1 MVKIRLPQKLFFVL
15 AALLIAAVQTLS
27 AQTPIEVSGVVTDE
41 AGEPLIGVS
50 VIENG
55 LSVGTTTDLD
65 GKYVLKVKPGA
76 TIKFTYVGYQ
86 PVEKKVTSGTV
97 DVTMREDSKV
107 LDEVVVVGYGVQKK
121 SEVTGSISQVKAA
134 DLEDRTATSI
144 QSALQGKT
152 SGVQVVA
159 ASGAPGSSPNIRVRG
174 YSSNS
179 DMSPLFVVDGVRL
192 SDISGYDPSDIES
205 IEILKD
211 AASAAIYGAQ
221 AGNGVVLITTKKG
234 KKDQNGKVSYSFQY
248 TDQRIANVPKMLNSE
263 QYVKFMMEGG
273 HILDEQALWNGGWDG
288 VTNTSWVDLA
298 FENSH
303 MTKHNVSVEGANDRG
318 SFYASLAITDN
329 NGIIAGDKDTY
340 KRFTGMANAD
350 YKIYPWLKVGNNI
363 QIEKY
368 DVQQVSTNNEW
379 GSMLT
384 SVLSLDPL
392 TPYSYA
398 PDALPAHMQNVLDA
412 GNTLLKDENGN
423 YYSVSNYYNAEQYH
437 PMVMR
442 DRTLSK
448 TSGFN
453 INGIASVDF
462 TAIPFVTITSRFG
475 YRLSA
480 SDNFSY
486 NHPYYGSST
495 ANAKYLSY
503 SAQTNKSTYY
513 QWENFANYR
522 QVFKEKHTVT
532 AMAGFS
538 FAKTLS
544 TYTSGSLTGNDT
556 SGNVFEKDDEY
567 LFGDLDFGKTEATKG
582 VGGLHSEATQTSWF
596 ARLGYEFGGKYILQ
610 ASLRA
615 DAYDLSKLPVT
626 NRWGYFP
633 AVSAGWDISRE
644 NFMESSHTWLTNL
657 KIRASW
663 GKNGSIAP
671 LSGYLY
677 ATDMTSYGL
686 YSFSHD
692 PSYVTGARPS
702 SMGNSELSWETSTQT
717 NIGVDSRFFNGRL
730 SFNMDW
736 YIKKTDGLLLN
747 GVIPSLIV
755 GGTAS
760 PMNAGNVENK
770 GVELEL
776 GWRDNVGDF
785 TYSINANLSTLSNK
799 VTYLHPSVS
808 RINGTSFSNNTI
820 TMFEVG
826 KPVWYFY
833 GYKYRGIDE
842 NGEALFYDVDGDG
855 EITEN
860 DRTDI
865 GCAIPSLTYGI
876 TLTAAYKGLDLT
888 VFGTGVSGNDIFMA
902 IQRQDKLMSN
912 RMKEVF
918 YDGRWIPGTD
928 NSHAT
933 KPRAG
938 ASYDK
943 YLFSD
948 AMVFDGSYFR
958 IKQIQLGFT
967 FPQKWTKKIYM
978 SNARIYCSLDDFFTF
993 THYKGFDPEA
1003 SAGTGANQG
1012 VDKGS
1017 YPTSKKVVF
1026 GVNVT
1031 F

>member
-1 MVKIRLPQKLFFVL
+1 MKVKLTTLILML
-15 AALLIAAVQTLS
+15 ALAFQAM
-27 AQTPIEVSGVVTDE
+27 AQTSVTVSGTVSDAE
-41 AGEPLIGVS
+41 GEPLIGAS
-50 VIENG
+50 VVAKGTSQGVATDVDGNYEITVK
-55 LSVGTTTDLD
+55 VGSTLLFTYIGYKSTERHIAKGGKVDVVLEDNTTD
-65 GKYVLKVKPGA
+65 
-76 TIKFTYVGYQ
+76 
-86 PVEKKVTSGTV
+86 
-97 DVTMREDSKV
+97 

-121 SEVTGSISQVKAA
+121 SEVTGAISQVKAE
-134 DLEDRTATSI
+134 DLQDRTSTSI

-179 DMSPLFVVDGVRL
+179 DMSPLYVVDGVRL

-205 IEILKD
+205 IEVLKD

-221 AGNGVVLITTKKG
+221 AGNGVILITTKKG
-234 KKDQNGKVSYSFQY
+234 KKDQNGKISYSFQY
-248 TDQRIANVPKMLNSE
+248 TNQRISNIPKMLNSE
-263 QYVKFMMEGG
+263 QYVRFMMEAG

-288 VTNTSWVDLA
+288 VTNTSWIDAA

-303 MTKHNVSVEGANDRG
+303 MFKHNLSLEGANDRG
-318 SFYASLAITDN
+318 SYYVSLAYTDN
-329 NGIIAGDKDTY
+329 NGIVAGDKDTY
-340 KRFTGMANAD
+340 KRFTGMANGD

-363 QIEKY
+363 QVEKY
-368 DVQQVSTNNEW
+368 DVQSVSTNNEW

-384 SVLSLDPL
+384 AVMALDPL

-398 PDALPAHMQNVLDA
+398 PDNLPAHMQAILDS
-412 GNTLLKDENGN
+412 GKTLLKDENGN
-423 YYSVSNYYNAEQYH
+423 YYSVSNYFNAEQFH
-437 PMVMR
+437 PMIMR
-442 DRTLSK
+442 DNSTSK
-448 TSGFN
+448 TNGFN
-453 INGIASVDF
+453 VNGVASLDF
-462 TAIPFVTITSRFG
+462 SAIPYVTITSRLG

-480 SDNFSY
+480 SDQYTYS
-486 NHPYYGSST
+486 HPYYGSST
-495 ANAKYLSY
+495 ANAKYVGY
-503 SAQTNKSTYY
+503 NAQTNKSLYY

-522 QVFKEKHTVT
+522 QVFAQDHTVT
-532 AMAGFS
+532 AMAGMSFS
-538 FAKTLS
+538 KSTS
-544 TYTSGSLTGNDT
+544 TYTRGELSATDE

-567 LFGDLDFGKTEATKG
+567 LFGDLSFGKTDATKN

-596 ARLGYEFGGKYILQ
+596 GRVGYEYAGKYILQ

-644 NFMESSHTWLTNL
+644 KFMESTRTWLSSL
-657 KIRASW
+657 KLRGSW

-677 ATDMTSYGL
+677 ATDMTSYGS
-686 YSFSHD
+686 YSFTGT
-692 PSYVTGARPS
+692 PSYTVGARPS
-702 SMGNSELSWETSTQT
+702 SMGNKELSWETSTQT
-717 NIGVDSRFFNGRL
+717 NIGIDTRWFNGRL

-747 GVIPSLIV
+747 GVQPSLIV

-770 GVELEL
+770 GLEFDL
-776 GWRDNVGDF
+776 GWRDRIGDF
-785 TYSINANLSTLSNK
+785 FYSVSANLSTLSNK

-808 RINGTSFSNNTI
+808 RINGTTFSNNTI

-826 KPVWYFY
+826 KPVWFFY
-833 GYKYRGIDE
+833 GYEYAGIDE
-842 NGEALFYDVDGDG
+842 NGEAIFNDLDGDG

-860 DRTDI
+860 DRTNI
-865 GCAIPSLTYGI
+865 GCAIPDLTYGI
-876 TLTAAYKGLDLT
+876 TLTAAWKGLDLT
-888 VFGTGVSGNDIFMA
+888 VFGSGVSGNDIFMC

-912 RMKEVF
+912 RMKEIF
-918 YDGRWIPGTD
+918 YDGRWIAGAD
-928 NSHAT
+928 NTQAT
-933 KPRAG
+933 KPGAG
-938 ASYDK
+938 ASYEK

-958 IKQIQLGFT
+958 IKQIQLGYT
-967 FPQKWTKKIYM
+967 LPLKWTSRIHM

-993 THYKGFDPEA
+993 TKYKGMDPEA
-1003 SAGTGANQG
+1003 SAGTGASQG
-1012 VDKGS
+1012 IDKGG
-1017 YPTSKKVVF
+1017 YPTSKKIVF